1 MPRFWWQTGM
11 LGLVRSCQQKFPRFW
26 QPGQPLRTQ
35 ELLFEWL
42 DHLISWKRKTWVHS
56 HNSSLFMQQE
66 VYETHFALIEKAV
79 PMYHLCFWTDC
90 LEVASHLKLMGVGN
104 VVRPF
109 LKSNILRRWGGLGST
124 GAGKGNRFYY
134 STFIYIAPFIQ
145 GSLSISTNSFR
156 HCGLDKLHFSPWSKS
171 LQVKTIR

>member
-1 MPRFWWQTGM
+1 MTNWHARVGSKLSTKVSPFLATGAATANAGTTFRM
-11 LGLVRSCQQKFPRFW
+11 TGSLDFLEERDLGSFAEFIFIHARS
-26 QPGQPLRTQ
+26 LRNP
-35 ELLFEWL
+35 FR
-42 DHLISWKRKTWVHS
+42 IKWKGCTNVP
-56 HNSSLFMQQE
+56 SLF
-66 VYETHFALIEKAV
+66 L
-79 PMYHLCFWTDC
+79 DC
-90 LEVASHLKLMGVGN
+90 LEPASHLKLMGVGN

-156 HCGLDKLHFSPWSKS
+156 HCGLDRLHFGP
-171 LQVKTIR
+171 